1 MKWFDSDYDYIDEF
15 TTQWNERFQKA
26 KRMGIILSVILILV
40 GILCFA
46 FPEKVFS
53 TIQIIAAIGLIVW
66 GAGEIYSYIT
76 TTFFFKDAMWLAS
89 GILNI
94 LLGCILCTMPV
105 TITVSTLTFLFAF
118 VLLVN
123 GIQKITWGSRL
134 SFFRVIDTNYLR
146 FTGWINLILG
156 VVFIIMPFQ
165 SALLINYVIAA
176 YMIVAGISLLIEAIS
191 MKKM

>member
-15 TTQWNERFQKA
+15 TTQWNERYKKA
-26 KRMGIILSVILILV
+26 KRMSIILSIVLILI

-46 FPEKVFS
+46 FPEKVFT

-66 GAGEIYSYIT
+66 GACEIYSYIT
-76 TTFFFKDAMWLAS
+76 TTFFFRDAMWLAS

-94 LLGCILCTMPV
+94 LLGCLLCTMPV

-123 GIQKITWGSRL
+123 GIQKITWGSKL
-134 SFFRVIDTNYLR
+134 SFYREIDTKY
-146 FTGWINLILG
+146 
-156 VVFIIMPFQ
+156 
-165 SALLINYVIAA
+165 
-176 YMIVAGISLLIEAIS
+176 
-191 MKKM
+191 

>member
-1 MKWFDSDYDYIDEF
+1 MKWFDSDYDYVDEF
-15 TTQWNERFQKA
+15 TTQWNEKFKKA
-26 KRMGIILSVILILV
+26 KRIGIVVSIALILI

-66 GAGEIYSYIT
+66 GALEIYSYIT
-76 TTFFFKDAMWLAS
+76 TSFFFRDSMWLAS
-89 GILNI
+89 GILNVI
-94 LLGCILCTMPV
+94 LGCVLCTMPV

-134 SFFRVIDTNYLR
+134 SFFRVLDTNYLR

-156 VVFIIMPFQ
+156 VVFMVMPFQ
-165 SALLINYVIAA
+165 SALIINYVIAA
-176 YMIVAGISLLIEAIS
+176 YVIVAGISLLIEVLS
-191 MKKM
+191 MKKI

>member
-15 TTQWNERFQKA
+15 TTQWNERYKKI
-26 KRMGIILSVILILV
+26 KRIGIILSVVLILI

-46 FPEKVFS
+46 FPEKVFT

-66 GAGEIYSYIT
+66 GACEIYSYIT
-76 TTFFFKDAMWLAS
+76 TTFFFRDAM
-89 GILNI
+89 
-94 LLGCILCTMPV
+94 LGCLLCTMPV

-134 SFFRVIDTNYLR
+134 SFFRVINTNYLSL
-146 FTGWINLILG
+146 TGWVNLLLG
-156 VVFIIMPFQ
+156 IIFMVMPFQ
-165 SALLINYVIAA
+165 SALVINYILAA
-176 YMIVAGISLLIEAIS
+176 YLIVAGISLLIEVVS
-191 MKKM
+191 MKRI